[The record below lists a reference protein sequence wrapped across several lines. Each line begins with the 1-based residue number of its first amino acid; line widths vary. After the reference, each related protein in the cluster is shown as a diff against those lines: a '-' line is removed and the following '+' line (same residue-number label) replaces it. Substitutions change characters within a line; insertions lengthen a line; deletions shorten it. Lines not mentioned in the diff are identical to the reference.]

1 MLYIPTY
8 CTFQFVSERSI
19 VSRERQTT
27 GKFKNKFDKMHEAQ
41 VLFNINRCDLRITKS
56 PRVSYDYY
64 MNYTETWCLEI
75 LEISYN
81 LVPEAM
87 M

>member
-1 MLYIPTY
+1 
-8 CTFQFVSERSI
+8 
-19 VSRERQTT
+19 
-27 GKFKNKFDKMHEAQ
+27 MHEAQ